1 MKRTYV
7 KPELLVERFA
17 LTQTLS
23 NCSVL
28 IGFHDQ
34 KCVLG
39 DVDSTAGM
47 KMIAVRGYF
56 APDACERM
64 VTDADAT
71 DGMCYH
77 ISVNMV
83 FSS

>member
-1 MKRTYV
+1 MKRTYQ
-7 KPELLVERFA
+7 KPELFAERFE

-23 NCSVL
+23 SCNVL

-39 DVDSTAGM
+39 DVDSTPNM
-47 KMIAVRGYF
+47 KMVAVRGYF
-56 APDACERM
+56 AEMACEFTM
-64 VTDADAT
+64 TDKDST
-71 DGMCYH
+71 DGLCYH